1 MASKGGLLSDLQ
13 LKQWIK
19 AGKPLSMTDGGGL
32 IFTLSAAGN
41 AAWVLRYR
49 HGTRRPEMTLGPYPA
64 ISLSEARTMALV
76 KRAEIAQGKNPIAE
90 RLKAKAALAKD
101 WTVRQLS
108 KDYREKVLV
117 TLAKSTRVCYS
128 RHLKRIENRFGSL
141 GVREVESSDI
151 VALIEDCKL
160 TWGESSLLHI
170 TAKCLFT
177 HACGKRLINANPCV
191 GILISAL
198 LGPRPPVR
206 KRLMLTR
213 EELHLLLNAPM
224 RRPNALA
231 IRVLLSTG
239 VRGSELFT
247 ARWKDVRLDEA
258 LWHIP
263 ASKTGPAMDVP
274 LAAVLIDWFKELRT
288 YVSRSDYVL
297 PARARSRAERNGGD
311 THLSKDTVRE
321 AIDYWIARYQ
331 PKVRRFTPHDLRSTM
346 KSHMRAL
353 GVPRDI
359 SEMCLNHK
367 LTGVE
372 GIYDRHTYY
381 SERCEALLTWVQFL
395 MDCEAGDKTVAA
407 KDPVASHVVG
417 G

>member
-1 MASKGGLLSDLQ
+1 MGNKHGLLSDLQ
-13 LKQWIK
+13 LKRWLK
-19 AGKPLSMTDGGGL
+19 DGEPLAKSDGDGL
-32 IFTLSAAGN
+32 TFTVSAAGC

-49 HGTRRPEMTLGPYPA
+49 YGNRRHELTLGRYPD
-64 ISLSEARTMALV
+64 ISLSEARTMAAI
-76 KRAEIAQGKNPIAE
+76 KRVDVLKGANPVVE
-90 RLKAKAALAKD
+90 KRKAKAVAAKD
-101 WTVRQLS
+101 WTVRELI
-108 KDYREKVLV
+108 KDYKAKVLI
-117 TLAKSTRVCYS
+117 TLAKSTRVCYT
-128 RHLKRIENRFGSL
+128 RHLKRIENRLGPL

-151 VALIEDCKL
+151 VALIDDCKL

-177 HACGKRLINANPCV
+177 HACGKRLINVNPCV
-191 GILISAL
+191 GIMITAL

-213 EELHLLLNAPM
+213 EELHLLLNADM

-231 IRVLLSTG
+231 VRILLSTG

-247 ARWKDVRLDEA
+247 AKWRDVHLEEA
-258 LWHIP
+258 RWHIP

-274 LAAVLIDWFKELRT
+274 LAPVVVDWFKELRG
-288 YVSRSDYVL
+288 YVSRSVYVL

-321 AIDYWIARYQ
+321 SIDYWIKQYK

-372 GIYDRHTYY
+372 GIYDQHNYY
-381 SERCEALLTWVQFL
+381 PERRQALLTWVQFL
-395 MDCEAGDKTVAA
+395 LACEAEAERA
-407 KDPVASHVVG
+407 IVVEPEMAT
-417 G
+417 

>member
-13 LKQWIK
+13 LKQWMK
-19 AGKPLSMTDGGGL
+19 AGRLLSESDGGGL
-32 IFTLSAAGN
+32 LFKVSAAGN
-41 AAWVLRYR
+41 ATWVLRYR
-49 HGTRRPEMTLGPYPA
+49 HGTQRPEMTLGPYPA
-64 ISLSEARTMALV
+64 IGLSEARTMALV

-101 WTVRQLS
+101 WTVRQLIR
-108 KDYREKVLV
+108 DYREKVLV

-128 RHLKRIENRFGSL
+128 RHLKRVENRLGSL

-151 VALIEDCKL
+151 VGLIEDSKL
-160 TWGESSLLHI
+160 TWGESSLLHV

-177 HACGKRLINANPCV
+177 HACGKRLINVNPCV
-191 GILISAL
+191 GIMITAL

-213 EELHLLLNAPM
+213 EELHLLLNATM

-231 IRVLLSTG
+231 VRILLATG

-247 ARWKDVRLDEA
+247 AKWKDVHLDEA
-258 LWHIP
+258 RWYIP
-263 ASKTGPAMDVP
+263 SSKTGPAMDVP
-274 LAAVLIDWFKELRT
+274 LAPVVVDWFRELRT
-288 YVSRSDYVL
+288 NVCRSEYVL
-297 PARARSRAERNGGD
+297 PARARSRAQRNGGD
-311 THLSKDTVRE
+311 THVGKDTVRE
-321 AIDYWIARYQ
+321 SIDYWIEQYK

-372 GIYDRHTYY
+372 GIYDQHTYY
-381 SERCEALLTWVQFL
+381 LERRRALLTWAQFL
-395 MDCEAGDKTVAA
+395 SSCEAEGEVVPLGRVEAAVA
-407 KDPVASHVVG
+407 
-417 G
+417 

>member
-90 RLKAKAALAKD
+90 RLKAKAALVKD
-101 WTVRQLS
+101 WTVRQLI

-191 GILISAL
+191 GIMISAL

-206 KRLMLTR
+206 KRLMMLAPRRSVWNLTS
-213 EELHLLLNAPM
+213 N
-224 RRPNALA
+224 
-231 IRVLLSTG
+231 
-239 VRGSELFT
+239 
-247 ARWKDVRLDEA
+247 
-258 LWHIP
+258 
-263 ASKTGPAMDVP
+263 
-274 LAAVLIDWFKELRT
+274 
-288 YVSRSDYVL
+288 
-297 PARARSRAERNGGD
+297 
-311 THLSKDTVRE
+311 
-321 AIDYWIARYQ
+321 
-331 PKVRRFTPHDLRSTM
+331 
-346 KSHMRAL
+346 
-353 GVPRDI
+353 
-359 SEMCLNHK
+359 
-367 LTGVE
+367 
-372 GIYDRHTYY
+372 
-381 SERCEALLTWVQFL
+381 
-395 MDCEAGDKTVAA
+395 
-407 KDPVASHVVG
+407 
-417 G
+417 